1 MSFDLSRA
9 LHEAADRATEA
20 RVPLPAAPVLGR
32 IHRRRAVRTTTASA
46 VGAAAV
52 GAVVFG
58 GLQLAGYDDAPP
70 PPATTPTPSV
80 TGSAVACGTVLAEVP
95 RLDVTGLEA
104 RSTLLLPED
113 TDEAIGEYAV
123 GAPVPVSTTV
133 RRPSGPEADGLETR
147 LTLVAAAD
155 GVVVGVVD
163 PDGPA
168 AGDPSTEAIAGP
180 DGPVEVTQE
189 WRSSLVACG
198 PDGPRSTPLEAGS
211 YTLYGVVTVPDDGSR
226 PAVPGALLT
235 GPHPITLLA
244 RATSALPTCG
254 EATDGLVATAGAVV
268 GTTSVQV
275 GVTDVDTEEFGPE
288 GYGDVVQVALGLV
301 NDSDAARSLQ
311 RGGIRA
317 VLARDGLVVAEAE
330 LSRGGSAAE
339 DVDAGGLVR
348 VSGSL
353 RAQSC
358 TDGEHLGAGEY
369 TLWAASDVTVDGAE
383 PTSLV
388 HEPVSFTIFE
398 LEDPDNPG
406 PGTWTAGGFVP
417 GDGERDTE
425 TPAAGGVDDLVL
437 GLDGLDGLP
446 LGARFA
452 GTTSPSPHV
461 VWDPVR
467 CEGTDRP
474 GRWRA
479 AYPDVEAAN
488 GMPTPPFHMLVVDE
502 QLAAVVVL
510 GHGPRTAAGIGL
522 GSTLAEVR
530 AAYDV
535 RPGEDDGL
543 DVEEW
548 VLRDGGS
555 TLLFE
560 IARDYPDGTP
570 SWSAEQT
577 GTVVGMAVMTDGHRV
592 QPSGWESC
600 G

>member
-9 LHEAADRATEA
+9 LHEAADRATGA
-20 RVPLPAAPVLGR
+20 REPLPAAPVLGR
-32 IHRRRAVRTTTASA
+32 IRRRRTIRTTTASA

-52 GAVVFG
+52 GAVVLG
-58 GLQLAGYDDAPP
+58 GLQLAGHDDPP

-80 TGSAVACGTVLAEVP
+80 TGSTVACGTVMAEVP

-104 RSTLLLPED
+104 RSALLLPD
-113 TDEAIGEYAV
+113 DVDEAIGEYAV

-133 RRPSGPEADGLETR
+133 RRPGGPDADGLETQ

-163 PDGPA
+163 PDGSAVGPPA
-168 AGDPSTEAIAGP
+168 TEEIAGP

-189 WRSSLVACG
+189 WHSSLVACG
-198 PDGPRSTPLEAGS
+198 SDGPRSTPLEAGS
-211 YTLYGVVTVPDDGSR
+211 YTLYGVVTVLDDGSGT
-226 PAVPGALLT
+226 AVPGALLT

-244 RATSALPTCG
+244 QATSALPVCG
-254 EATDGLVATAGAVV
+254 GETSTLAATPGPVV
-268 GTTSVQV
+268 GTTSLQV
-275 GVTDVDTEEFGPE
+275 GVTDAGTGEFLPE
-288 GYGDVVQVALGLV
+288 GYGDVVQVALALV

-311 RGGIRA
+311 REGIRA
-317 VLARDGLVVAEAE
+317 VLARDGVVVAEAE
-330 LSRGGSAAE
+330 LGRGSGTAD

-353 RAQSC
+353 RAESC
-358 TDGEHLGAGEY
+358 TDGEYLGAGDY
-369 TLWAASDVTVDGAE
+369 TLWAASEVTVDGE
-383 PTSLV
+383 GTTTVV
-388 HEPVSFTIFE
+388 HEPVPFTIFE

-406 PGTWTAGGFVP
+406 PGPWTAGGFVP
-417 GDGERDTE
+417 GDGERDAEAPT
-425 TPAAGGVDDLVL
+425 AGGVEDLVL

-467 CEGTDRP
+467 CAGTESP
-474 GRWRA
+474 GSWRA
-479 AYPDVEAAN
+479 AYPDVEGLN
-488 GMPTPPFHMLVVDE
+488 GMPTPPFDVLVME
-502 QLAAVVVL
+502 ERLRAIVVK
-510 GHGPRTAAGIGL
+510 GPGPRTTEGIGL

-530 AAYDV
+530 TAYDV

-548 VLRDGGS
+548 VVQEDGS

-570 SWSAEQT
+570 SWSAEQK
-577 GTVVGMAVMTDGHRV
+577 GTVVGMAVMADGYRV
-592 QPSGWESC
+592 QPRGWEYC